1 VKVWLEETYN
11 LRGVTPLIV
20 VVKGSESWRR
30 PII

>member
-11 LRGVTPLIV
+11 LRGVTPRMLDGICQIC
-20 VVKGSESWRR
+20 WRR